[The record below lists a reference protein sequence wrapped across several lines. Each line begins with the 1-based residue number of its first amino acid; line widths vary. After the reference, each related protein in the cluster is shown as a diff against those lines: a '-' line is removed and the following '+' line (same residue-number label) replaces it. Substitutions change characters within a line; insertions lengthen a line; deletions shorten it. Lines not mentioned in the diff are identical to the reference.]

1 MMVANIL
8 TPKQREVIEALKSGA
23 TLSVLFYGRNESRW
37 MLKTG
42 TGTQSVVVS
51 GNTIKAL
58 VNKGLIVRKSNYK
71 VFPYDVWV
79 ELTEAAQ
86 S

>member
-1 MMVANIL
+1 MKSL
-8 TPKQREVIEALKSGA
+8 TPVQNEVISALKNGA

-37 MLKTG
+37 MLRGEKLNK
-42 TGTQSVVVS
+42 VVS

-58 VNKGLIVRKSNYK
+58 VNKGLIVRKANYK
-71 VFPYDVWV
+71 VFPYDVHA